1 QGFFFA
7 NVQSLCS
14 VNPPLSAENGPEYLN
29 GTQFLCSALSS
40 ADLSGREVTV
50 TYKVD
55 PDRRLKLSEIR
66 LRGTNLFTIDEIRSV
81 LESKQA

>member
-1 QGFFFA
+1 VGERTREKLLPVIREGTLDYAAIIEGERRLENYFQEQGFFFA

-40 ADLSGREVTV
+40 ADLSGREVT
-50 TYKVD
+50 
-55 PDRRLKLSEIR
+55 
-66 LRGTNLFTIDEIRSV
+66 
-81 LESKQA
+81 